1 MHTYCR
7 FDFSF
12 NRAAQTSELEQVE
25 SIVNSII
32 AAQLPVDSEV
42 VPLQQAMAV
51 AGLRAVFGE
60 VYPDP
65 VRVISVGPKVLYSTD
80 DQRCCSMHAWSTYLL
95 LLSSQHHYHHYH
107 YLHYYHH
114 YHNHNHCCYDLLLS
128 VRRRCKNWL
137 PTPPTLN
144 GWATRW
150 SSAGGRT
157 SRTPQRLSPSFC

>member
-1 MHTYCR
+1 MRCDAMRTYCR

-65 VRVISVGPKVLYSTD
+65 VRVISVGPKVLYSTVL
-80 DQRCCSMHAWSTYLL
+80 MEI
-95 LLSSQHHYHHYH
+95 
-107 YLHYYHH
+107 
-114 YHNHNHCCYDLLLS
+114 
-128 VRRRCKNWL
+128 
-137 PTPPTLN
+137 
-144 GWATRW
+144 G
-150 SSAGGRT
+150 
-157 SRTPQRLSPSFC
+157 